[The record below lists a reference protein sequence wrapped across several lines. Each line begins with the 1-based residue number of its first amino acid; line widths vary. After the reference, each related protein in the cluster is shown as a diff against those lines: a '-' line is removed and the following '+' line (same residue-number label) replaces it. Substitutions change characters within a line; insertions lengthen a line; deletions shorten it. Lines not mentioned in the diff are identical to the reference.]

1 MKKQTL
7 IPNLREILAIVSDVT
22 GQGSVYH
29 SSGNQPPLISN
40 DVCSFCSYCL
50 KHPIVG
56 PYCRYAC
63 HSASMQTLTS
73 GEPHYQRCWAGLLY
87 VSVAVAP
94 HGEFLGGVSMG
105 GFHTKDENTGMK
117 DLVVKRLSAVPK
129 VNTAPF
135 LARLSSLHEIEPG
148 ALRGMGLF
156 LLETT
161 FSTGVNSSKWFR
173 KQHGEYLQQREIAE
187 AYVDLKQV
195 NLTPPDIMADT
206 YQLASYLH
214 RRDRE
219 GAMKFISSY
228 LAKLLLISNWN
239 LTKLRAYVR
248 VLLVVIT
255 SQDILDGMDQEAAT
269 RREWLYMSRI
279 EKAVKTE
286 TICSEV
292 AELVLQHFGRMD
304 TADIGEQTISDKI
317 TEWLERNCHE
327 RATLQDA
334 SKAIGASVSSIAH
347 QLPQET
353 GKTFGELRREIR
365 IALAKRL
372 LATSSMNI
380 SSIADAC
387 GFADQSHFTKTF
399 KSEITLTP
407 GKFRKMLKQWKFNA

>member
-1 MKKQTL
+1 MKEKASISEL
-7 IPNLREILAIVSDVT
+7 SNILTAVSDAT
-22 GQGSVYH
+22 GQGSAYH
-29 SSGNQPPLISN
+29 SSGDQPPLISKN
-40 DVCSFCSYCL
+40 ICSFCSYGL
-50 KHPIVG
+50 KHPIVA

-87 VSVAVAP
+87 ISVAIAP
-94 HGEFLGGVSMG
+94 KGEFLGGISMG
-105 GFHTKDENTGMK
+105 GFLAEGEHDGMR
-117 DLVVKRLSAVPK
+117 DLLVKRLAAMPK
-129 VNTAPF
+129 VDTAPF
-135 LARLSSLHEIEPG
+135 LSRLKSLHEIDPS

-161 FSTGVNSSKWFR
+161 FSSGVNSGKRFR
-173 KQHGEYLQQREIAE
+173 KQHDEYVQQREIAE
-187 AYVDLKQV
+187 AYVDLKQID
-195 NLTPPDIMADT
+195 LTPPDIMIDT
-206 YQLASYLH
+206 YQLVSYLH
-214 RRDRE
+214 GRDRE
-219 GAMKFISSY
+219 GAMQFISSY

-239 LTKLRAYVR
+239 LTKLRAHVR
-248 VLLVVIT
+248 VLLAVIT
-255 SQDILDGMDQEAAT
+255 SQDILDGMDWETAT
-269 RREWLYMSRI
+269 RREWLYMTRI
-279 EKAVKTE
+279 EKAIDTE

-304 TADIGEQTISDKI
+304 AADIGKQTISDRI
-317 TEWLERNCHE
+317 IEWLERNCHE

-334 SKAIGASVSSIAH
+334 SKAIGASISSIAH

-353 GKTFGELRREIR
+353 GKTFAQLRREIR

-372 LATSSMNI
+372 LATSTMDI

-407 GKFRKMLKQWKFNA
+407 GTFRKMLKTL

>member
-1 MKKQTL
+1 MKKNASISDL
-7 IPNLREILAIVSDVT
+7 HEILTVVSKVT

-29 SSGNQPPLISN
+29 SSGEQQPLISK

-87 VSVAVAP
+87 VSVAIAP
-94 HGEFLGGVSMG
+94 KGEFLGGISMG
-105 GFHTKDENTGMK
+105 GFLAEGEHDGMK
-117 DLVVKRLSAVPK
+117 DLFIKRLAAVPK
-129 VNTAPF
+129 VDTGPF
-135 LARLSSLHEIEPG
+135 LSRLKSLHEIEPS

-161 FSTGVNSSKWFR
+161 FSTGVNSGKRFR
-173 KQHGEYLQQREIAE
+173 KQHDEYLRQREIAD
-187 AYVDLKQV
+187 AYVDLKQAD
-195 NLTPPDIMADT
+195 LKPPDIMTDT

-214 RRDRE
+214 GRDQK
-219 GAMKFISSY
+219 GAMQFISSY

-239 LTKLRAYVR
+239 LTKLRAHVR
-248 VLLVVIT
+248 VLLAVIT
-255 SQDILDGMDQEAAT
+255 SQDVLDGMDWEAAT
-269 RREWLYMSRI
+269 RREWLCMNRI
-279 EKAVKTE
+279 EKAADTE

-304 TADIGEQTISDKI
+304 AADIGEQTISDRI

-347 QLPQET
+347 QLPIET
-353 GKTFGELRREIR
+353 GKTFATHRREIR

-372 LATSSMNI
+372 LATSTMNI

-407 GKFRKMLKQWKFNA
+407 GTFRKMLKSLEI